1 MMTEPLT
8 VRLSGTEIGFIHSN
22 GAFTWVPNWQELS
35 PLNAPALSHSLRFGA
50 PDPDPR
56 PFFGGLLPEGVGLE
70 RLSREIGAS
79 TTDLY
84 ALLAAVGADVGG
96 SVTIG
101 EPRPPLEPLPVS
113 EPDLIHEL
121 HRAAGYLRGSTVG
134 GGGSAATGVQQ
145 KIALTLDDNG
155 EEWLNGRGSTP
166 STHLLKP
173 ITPEFGARLHA
184 ESFLNS
190 VARELGLSAH
200 STDVRRIGDLDV
212 LIVERYDRVHSNG
225 QWQRIHQEDAAQALG
240 LPWGGNDKYESVN
253 DRAALKSV
261 AQLLRTSGSALSA
274 SPNDREKLLA
284 LTTLNVAAGNTDAHA
299 KNFSLLLPPLSNSP
313 RTQRARLADA
323 YDLVPQS
330 FFATEADPLAM
341 RINGLSSLRRVT
353 ADDLVAEGMNW
364 RLSESACRRTV
375 DSTLRNIADSLDS
388 TASTHDAPPALV
400 EFLAEQTTNLL
411 GGNPAWTRRLS
422 PGIAYR
428 QASGE

>member
-8 VRLSGTEIGFIHSN
+8 VRLSGTEIGLIHAN
-22 GAFTWVPNWQELS
+22 GAFTWVPSWQELS
-35 PLNAPALSHSLRFGA
+35 TLNAPVLSHSLRFGA

-70 RLSREIGAS
+70 RLSREVGAS
-79 TTDLY
+79 TADLY

-101 EPRPPLEPLPVS
+101 EPRPPLEPLPVRES
-113 EPDLIHEL
+113 ELVQEL

-134 GGGSAATGVQQ
+134 GGGSAAAGVQQ
-145 KIALTLDDNG
+145 KIALTLADDSK
-155 EEWLNGRGSTP
+155 EWLNGRGSAP

-173 ITPEFGARLHA
+173 VAPEFGARVHA
-184 ESFLNS
+184 EALLNS
-190 VARELGLSAH
+190 VAIELGLSAH
-200 STDVRRIGDLDV
+200 STEVRRIGDLDV
-212 LIVERYDRVHSNG
+212 LIVERYDRVRSDG
-225 QWQRIHQEDAAQALG
+225 QWQRIHQEDTAQALG

-253 DRAALKSV
+253 GRAALKNV

-274 SPNDREKLLA
+274 SPNDREKFLA

-299 KNFSLLLPPLSNSP
+299 KNFSILLPPLSNNSQ
-313 RTQRARLADA
+313 TQRARLADA

-330 FFATEADPLAM
+330 FFAPEADPLAM

-353 ADDLVAEGMNW
+353 ANDLVAEGMTW
-364 RLSESACRRTV
+364 RLSESVCRRTV
-375 DSTLRNIADSLDS
+375 DSTLRNIANALD
-388 TASTHDAPPALV
+388 TRAGAHDASPALV
-400 EFLAEQTTNLL
+400 EFISEQTTNLL

-422 PGIAYR
+422 PGIVYR
-428 QASGE
+428 QASS